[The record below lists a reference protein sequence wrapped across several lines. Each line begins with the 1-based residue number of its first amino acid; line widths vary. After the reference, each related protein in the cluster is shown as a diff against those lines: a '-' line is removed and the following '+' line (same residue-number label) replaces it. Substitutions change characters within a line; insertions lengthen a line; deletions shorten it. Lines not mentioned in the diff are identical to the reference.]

1 MSGTPKRGLDYA
13 GWSTDIF
20 DNETNPID
28 GLLGEYGWDGFGVY
42 FFLCQRAFG
51 TNGYYYE
58 WQFENAPSTA
68 RKMGCGI
75 TAETVRAAV
84 SLCLELDLFDKAAF
98 ENYGILTN
106 RMIQERFMYAVDKRK
121 PSGRTVDEK
130 YWLLTSEETKSYIQ
144 FIGKSDAEAACEHSQ
159 GANSHSLS
167 ANSHSLPA
175 NATKERTGK
184 DRKGQDRTVQAVA
197 HGCAAL
203 TAAAPP
209 SPHSLENNPALN
221 CGVIGN
227 NADLGAMLNAI
238 GAIGAISAN
247 NANNAGSCG
256 SYGQNGET
264 GEISDNCENGGAFP
278 EKCDSNAAASRKAS
292 GKNNVTEKMLNEK
305 YGKSNVSE
313 YIQRFEKWKARKGV
327 NARLDKWA
335 IIQKWLEE
343 DGVTK
348 PPPSSFDLD
357 DVMESIKQRYNN
369 S

>member
-184 DRKGQDRTVQAVA
+184 DRKGQDSAGCRPRLRRPDS
-197 HGCAAL
+197 GCAAL
-203 TAAAPP
+203 TA
-209 SPHSLENNPALN
+209 
-221 CGVIGN
+221 
-227 NADLGAMLNAI
+227 
-238 GAIGAISAN
+238 
-247 NANNAGSCG
+247 
-256 SYGQNGET
+256 
-264 GEISDNCENGGAFP
+264 FF
-278 EKCDSNAAASRKAS
+278 
-292 GKNNVTEKMLNEK
+292 GK
-305 YGKSNVSE
+305 
-313 YIQRFEKWKARKGV
+313 
-327 NARLDKWA
+327 
-335 IIQKWLEE
+335 
-343 DGVTK
+343 
-348 PPPSSFDLD
+348 
-357 DVMESIKQRYNN
+357 
-369 S
+369 